1 MRAPVFLAIGL
12 AVGITGAV
20 LFQDSFMPDAGSPE
34 EQLAESRPGR
44 KSVPARAILEA
55 VLWIL
60 NTGAQWAP
68 AEAVLS
74 QLQNGA
80 SPVSAVV

>member
-1 MRAPVFLAIGL
+1 MLRLRDDQWDRIREHF
-12 AVGITGAV
+12 
-20 LFQDSFMPDAGSPE
+20 PE